1 MAGEISTV
9 KLYQLPFCAAP
20 VSSGPGGWLAER
32 EAVKVTTSE
41 GPVPCY
47 IFKAKNRTENCRVHI
62 NVHGG
67 GFVRPHVL
75 REEMAGE
82 GQDGL
87 TAGSSLTEQLEAVAA
102 QVKQIRELS
111 GSGHPADQIASML
124 GMDGQQVRDILVCI
138 QSFPEDDPLAVAR
151 LILLG

>member
-1 MAGEISTV
+1 MQDQKTAG
-9 KLYQLPFCAAP
+9 Q
-20 VSSGPGGWLAER
+20 AEDWELS
-32 EAVKVTTSE
+32 EAYYKEDTGKKE
-41 GPVPCY
+41 
-47 IFKAKNRTENCRVHI
+47 
-62 NVHGG
+62 
-67 GFVRPHVL
+67 L
-75 REEMAGE
+75 RLEDFLEEEMAAE

-111 GSGHPADQIASML
+111 GSGQPADQIASML